1 MSNLSKRSTIY
12 FDPILHNALKIKSA
26 SSSQSVSELVDEAI
40 RLLMLEDHEDIK
52 SYKERKGESEI
63 SYEVL
68 LNKLKK
74 NGQI

>member
-12 FDPILHNALKIKSA
+12 FDPILHKALKIKSA

-40 RLLMLEDHEDIK
+40 RLLMLEDQEDIK